1 MWRSARRQ
9 PTADEGKLGSD
20 TVNQEPDLDELYKE
34 IILDHY
40 RRPRNKG
47 DLPAADVAAEG
58 VNPLCG
64 DEIRVQLAFAG
75 DRIDGVGFGGKGC
88 SISQS
93 AASLMTEAI
102 KDRTAADAERM
113 KVEFEAMVV
122 DGATPAEELGDLE
135 ALQGVAKFHVR
146 VKCALLP
153 WKVLGEALAARH
165 GHGPRTVTTE

>member
-1 MWRSARRQ
+1 MNR
-9 PTADEGKLGSD
+9 
-20 TVNQEPDLDELYKE
+20 QEPDLDDLYKE

-47 DLPAADVAAEG
+47 ELPAADVSAEG

-64 DEIRVQLAFAG
+64 DEIRLQLALDG
-75 DRIDGVGFGGKGC
+75 DRIEDIGFLGKGC

-93 AASLMTEAI
+93 SASLMTEAV
-102 KDRTAADAERM
+102 KEHSVDEAERM
-113 KVEFEAMVV
+113 KGEFEAMLV
-122 DGATPAEELGDLE
+122 DGAAPAAELGDLE

-153 WKVLGEALAARH
+153 WKVLGEALASRDGKTAQ
-165 GHGPRTVTTE
+165 TVSTE

>member
-1 MWRSARRQ
+1 MNR
-9 PTADEGKLGSD
+9 
-20 TVNQEPDLDELYKE
+20 QEPELDDLYKE

-47 DLPAADVAAEG
+47 ALPAADAEAEG

-64 DEIRVQLAFAG
+64 DEVHIQLALDG
-75 DRIDGVGFGGKGC
+75 ERIEGVGFWGRGC

-93 AASLMTEAI
+93 SASLMTEAV
-102 KDRTAADAERM
+102 KDGSAGDAERL
-113 KVEFEAMVV
+113 KHEFEAMLV
-122 DGATPAEELGDLE
+122 DGATPAAELGDLE

-153 WKVLGEALAARH
+153 WKVLGEALAGR
-165 GHGPRTVTTE
+165 GGGSRQTVTTE

>member
-1 MWRSARRQ
+1 MN
-9 PTADEGKLGSD
+9 L
-20 TVNQEPDLDELYKE
+20 QEPALDELYKE

-47 DLPAADVAAEG
+47 TLSPADVTVEG

-64 DEIRVQLAFAG
+64 DEIQLQLAFDG
-75 DRIDGVGFGGKGC
+75 DRIGGVGFQGRGC

-93 AASLMTEAI
+93 SASLMTEAV
-102 KDRTAADAERM
+102 KDQPATAAERL
-113 KVEFEAMVV
+113 KREFEAMLV
-122 DGATPAEELGDLE
+122 DGAEPAAELGDLE

-153 WKVLGEALAARH
+153 WKVLGEALAARE
-165 GHGPRTVTTE
+165 GKRAETVSTE